1 MSDLHCPNCGTELDL
16 ATAFCAET
24 DRKAL
29 ERLVAT
35 SVPLG
40 ARVLQY
46 IGLHQPAKQRLT
58 AAKKIKLLLQLLP
71 DLERKTIA
79 HKGRD
84 WPAPLD
90 AWAQAFDQMLERR
103 AAGTL
108 ELPMKSHGYLYAILA
123 GMADKTEAAQ
133 EAKRDEDARLRPR
146 RDTVQV
152 RGQALEIGAAL
163 GVVYGSKDPA
173 LAAIEQRNR
182 AAAPMPAAVR
192 ERLNQI
198 KKGA

>member
-71 DLERKTIA
+71 DLERRAIT
-79 HKGRD
+79 HRGRD
-84 WPAPLD
+84 WQAPLP
-90 AWAQAFDQMLERR
+90 AWAAAIDQMLLSRD
-103 AAGTL
+103 AGKL
-108 ELPMKSHGYLYAILA
+108 ELPLKGHGYLYAVIA
-123 GMADKTEAAQ
+123 SSADRIEAQAEHQ
-133 EAKRDEDARLRPR
+133 READ
-146 RDTVQV
+146 
-152 RGQALEIGAAL
+152 
-163 GVVYGSKDPA
+163 
-173 LAAIEQRNR
+173 R
-182 AAAPMPAAVR
+182 AAAARARAHSSGQPTDAGQLLQAPAPAQRQAPRQASTPGTSPAVR
-192 ERLNQI
+192 RIKEEIAR
-198 KKGA
+198 KKGHQS

>member
-71 DLERKTIA
+71 DLERRAIT
-79 HKGRD
+79 HRGRD
-84 WPAPLD
+84 WQAPLP
-90 AWAQAFDQMLERR
+90 AWAAAIDQMLLSRD
-103 AAGTL
+103 AGKL
-108 ELPMKSHGYLYAILA
+108 ELPLKGHGYLYAVIA
-123 GMADKTEAAQ
+123 SSADRIEAQAEHQ
-133 EAKRDEDARLRPR
+133 READ
-146 RDTVQV
+146 
-152 RGQALEIGAAL
+152 
-163 GVVYGSKDPA
+163 
-173 LAAIEQRNR
+173 R
-182 AAAPMPAAVR
+182 AAAARARAHSSDQPTAAGQLLQAPAPAQPQPPRPASTPGTSPAVR
-192 ERLNQI
+192 RIKEEIAR
-198 KKGA
+198 KKGLQP